1 MHRAV
6 LGAGYEDGGILSY
19 ACIRSCFRIGSW
31 NWISHLGARK
41 ETAFCTGRRASARL
55 HDEKEMNGG
64 GYFFSSFG
72 LLRILDL
79 SNFSIWLSREYSP
92 KKHPKKAKKFFLIT
106 FDRSLEFKREA
117 MSVTVALKGLS
128 ISTSGWILIGCTQLI
143 WMDRFFLLLLLFPL
157 RDKICFFL
165 FPEPIHFYDYNRT
178 LIYENINDER
188 LDYERIRLLI
198 LFSFRLRDLDFGL
211 GPIHH
216 NHLL

>member
-1 MHRAV
+1 MA
-6 LGAGYEDGGILSY
+6 
-19 ACIRSCFRIGSW
+19 FPRIF
-31 NWISHLGARK
+31 A
-41 ETAFCTGRRASARL
+41 
-55 HDEKEMNGG
+55 
-64 GYFFSSFG
+64 
-72 LLRILDL
+72 
-79 SNFSIWLSREYSP
+79 